1 MTFSGGGRGPHV
13 WVPRRLSGL
22 GDLTADGRFLLP
34 PDAGT
39 VVAGVRTQ
47 AQGYLTQTLADQGRT
62 AFRQQTGIDMPWV
75 PTKPSQFGPWA
86 KEQANHYGG
95 QAFRNLVDLGRGVFE
110 DKLSGVVLPGE
121 SVTHVYAEIKDAM
134 GEDDTVQWLTDYAL
148 VHGPPTT
155 PEQALAMGRAFV
167 TAQCDQIGL
176 PPEFIAAS
184 KLINQWPTSVDG
196 AEAWA
201 VGMGTAYLSQF
212 GVPIVTNLDPSG
224 FLKVSARAAIA
235 QFAPGVNFTM
245 LEVGFDF
252 WTTGKMSAEQAK
264 GLVIGIAGMIGGAVG
279 QLFGLPAPIGAFLAQ
294 MIVGPMVS
302 MVFDAFGW
310 GESDSDKLRTAQ
322 AAASKAAEE
331 ASRQCTNYARAL
343 WLEYQRYWQSI
354 QDNLQATINANQEWL
369 LLKPDVYCAPP
380 NGIRLF
386 PAGSDGE
393 NRIQYI
399 KTENWK
405 VVRDSRG
412 NPQTYPYPVE
422 RTCFDSLGCPYKS
435 TPIDPPIYR
444 DSYGYPVGDP
454 AGTARDL
461 AYVPKIT
468 SGIAGCDAISALA
481 FWNARRY
488 VTPMQAMYAAFGMAT
503 SPNQWIAPPT
513 RHDSQFEGRN
523 TVPYEEVMHSDEDYL
538 TNVVG
543 KVGTINFGM
552 DVGTCNAP
560 QWAGHMMRTLQQT
573 CAALSLVSRDL
584 TRTVSSAVTQYGVQQ
599 EADAAARAAGAD
611 AAARTGAAWTVASA
625 AQKRAAAQILTAK
638 TAAMRHAILEAKRK
652 GQRSAD
658 FLNYG
663 LLVAGGGALAGWAAS
678 AILKR
683 RGR

>member
-1 MTFSGGGRGPHV
+1 MTFSGGGRGPHI

-22 GDLTADGRFLLP
+22 GDLTPDGRFLLP

-62 AFRQQTGIDMPWV
+62 AFRQKTGIDMPWV
-75 PTKPSQFGPWA
+75 PTKPNQIGPWA
-86 KEQANHYGG
+86 KQQAQLYGTK
-95 QAFRNLVDLGRGVFE
+95 AFGDLVDQGRRVFE

-121 SVTHVYAEIKDAM
+121 SITHVYADIKNAM
-134 GEDDTVQWLTDYAL
+134 PEGDIEQWATDYIT

-184 KLINQWPTSVDG
+184 NMISQWPTSVEG
-196 AEAWA
+196 AESWA
-201 VGMGTAYLSQF
+201 ITMGTAYLSQF
-212 GVPIVTNLDPSG
+212 GVPIVSSADPSG
-224 FLKVSARAAIA
+224 FLKLGARAAIA

-252 WTTGKMSAEQAK
+252 WTTGSMSAEQAK
-264 GLVIGIAGMIGGAVG
+264 GLVIGVAGMIGGIVG
-279 QLFGLPAPIGAFLAQ
+279 QAFGLPAPIGAFLAQ
-294 MIVGPMVS
+294 IIVGPMVGA
-302 MVFDAFGW
+302 VFDAFGW
-310 GESDSDKLRTAQ
+310 GESDSEKLQAAQ
-322 AAASKAAEE
+322 AAAEAAARE

-343 WLEYQRYWQSI
+343 WLEYQHYWQSI
-354 QDNLQATINANQEWL
+354 EDNLNATIHANQEWL
-369 LLKPDVYCAPP
+369 LLKPDVYCSPP

-386 PAGSDGE
+386 PALSDGE
-393 NRIQYI
+393 NRIQYVI
-399 KTENWK
+399 ASDGK
-405 VVRDSRG
+405 VVRDNKG

-422 RTCFDSLGCPYKS
+422 RTCFEDFGCPYLL
-435 TPIDPPIYR
+435 TRFDPPIYR
-444 DSYGYPVGDP
+444 DSYGYPAGDP

-461 AYVPKIT
+461 ARVPTIT
-468 SGIAGCDAISALA
+468 QGMIGCDAISALA

-488 VTPMQAMYAAFGMAT
+488 VTPMQVMYAAFGMAT

-538 TNVVG
+538 TNVIG
-543 KVGTINFGM
+543 KVTTINFGTG
-552 DVGTCNAP
+552 VGNCNAP
-560 QWAGHMMRTLQQT
+560 QWAGHMFRTLQQT
-573 CAALSLVSRDL
+573 CAALSLVQRDI
-584 TRTVSSAVTQYGVQQ
+584 TRTVNSAVTQYEMQSQMNQLVGG
-599 EADAAARAAGAD
+599 E
-611 AAARTGAAWTVASA
+611 WTVASN
-625 AQKRAAAQILTAK
+625 AQKRAAAQAAVAR
-638 TAAMRHAILEAKRK
+638 TAAMRHAMLEAKRK
-652 GQRSAD
+652 GQRAAD

-663 LLVAGGGALAGWAAS
+663 LLAAGGGAVAGWAAS